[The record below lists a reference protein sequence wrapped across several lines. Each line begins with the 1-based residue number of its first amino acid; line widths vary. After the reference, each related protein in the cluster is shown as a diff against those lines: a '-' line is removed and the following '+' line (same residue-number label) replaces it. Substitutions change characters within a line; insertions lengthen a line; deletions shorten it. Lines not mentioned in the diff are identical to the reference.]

1 MYLVNIN
8 PFHLQLI
15 TLRFHVIKTAVPG
28 VVVGGSRGVEGEGA
42 SLVGCWKAHWSQT
55 YMLC

>member
-15 TLRFHVIKTAVPG
+15 TLRFRVIKTAVPG
-28 VVVGGSRGVEGEGA
+28 IVVGGSRGVEGEGA
-42 SLVGCWKAHWSQT
+42 SLVGCWEAHWSQT
-55 YMLC
+55 